1 MLNIKSHPL
10 RESLSKELH
19 ARPFP
24 VLDAPSQVVFLA
36 LTSNEN
42 DEKYIQSLAQQ
53 LGGRD
58 YVLGSGHYYQDLGSY
73 SLKWERHSEFVTYT
87 ILLDGEE
94 ETPFSD
100 LALNHFPEIWLD
112 SLTSQVIT
120 AVKLRVVAPASS
132 KQVEHDILTNF
143 HTAFQSES
151 LAISY
156 VLDKNAIV
164 ASDFKMD
171 ENGYIRFG
179 VLPIGQLG
187 RHRLG
192 RIVQRL
198 LEIETYRAMSMLTLP
213 IAKKSFYPIN

>member
-73 SLKWERHSEFVTYT
+73 SLKWERHSEFVCLLYT
-87 ILLDGEE
+87 SPSPRDD
-94 ETPFSD
+94 T
-100 LALNHFPEIWLD
+100 
-112 SLTSQVIT
+112 
-120 AVKLRVVAPASS
+120 
-132 KQVEHDILTNF
+132 
-143 HTAFQSES
+143 
-151 LAISY
+151 
-156 VLDKNAIV
+156 
-164 ASDFKMD
+164 
-171 ENGYIRFG
+171 
-179 VLPIGQLG
+179 
-187 RHRLG
+187 
-192 RIVQRL
+192 
-198 LEIETYRAMSMLTLP
+198 
-213 IAKKSFYPIN
+213 